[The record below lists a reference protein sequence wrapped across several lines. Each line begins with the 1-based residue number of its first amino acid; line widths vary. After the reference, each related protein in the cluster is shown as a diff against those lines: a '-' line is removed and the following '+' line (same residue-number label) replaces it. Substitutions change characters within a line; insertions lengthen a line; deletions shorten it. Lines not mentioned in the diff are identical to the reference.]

1 MNQVLGG
8 NVTVAVGRDT
18 QSSPKKKTGTGSAH
32 PSKYRAK
39 KRGVRMPCTRVRER
53 APRRPFLIVYFFTL
67 WRQVTNSLTLTSASS
82 PASRFLSPC

>member
-39 KRGVRMPCTRVRER
+39 KR
-53 APRRPFLIVYFFTL
+53 
-67 WRQVTNSLTLTSASS
+67 
-82 PASRFLSPC
+82 